1 MIQRIGIVI
10 EWKRSNSSWIVR
22 AIAENLAIAL
32 FENAVEAIYVLLDIA
47 LIDLLDLLIG
57 WIREIVIFVL
67 LVEFV
72 DEIVIGIIDCFVIT
86 FNPMSTSVLVPLLL
100 GLLGLFGLT
109 GLAFGGECAIG
120 VLIAPNTPLHA
131 FDAVMIKLTHHH
143 HLAKELGRTGSGNVI
158 RARWIRRRDRHR
170 HEGRRSTTD
179 RSSYRQIYEWDG
191 C

>member
-10 EWKRSNSSWIVR
+10 ERKRSNSSWIVR

-32 FENAVEAIYVLLDIA
+32 FENAVEAIYVLLDIT

-57 WIREIVIFVL
+57 WIREVVIFVL

-86 FNPMSTSVLVPLLL
+86 FDPILAGVLVPFLL

-120 VLIAPNTPLHA
+120 VLIAPNAPTSCPL
-131 FDAVMIKLTHHH
+131 
-143 HLAKELGRTGSGNVI
+143 
-158 RARWIRRRDRHR
+158 RHNDKVQN
-170 HEGRRSTTD
+170 S
-179 RSSYRQIYEWDG
+179 
-191 C
+191 